1 MLCYCLKSRKKTVS
15 KNSKVIKTKNR
26 KIMLL
31 LKCSVCNS
39 KKSKFFKEQEIK
51 GLLSNLIISVLF

>member
-15 KNSKVIKTKNR
+15 ENSKVIKTKNR
-26 KIMLL
+26 KIILL

-51 GLLSNLIISVLF
+51 GLLSNLTISVLF

>member
-31 LKCSVCNS
+31 LKCSLCNS

-51 GLLSNLIISVLF
+51 GLLSNLTISALF

>member
-31 LKCSVCNS
+31 LKCSVCNG

-51 GLLSNLIISVLF
+51 GLLSNLTISVLF